1 MVKVQLRLKTI
12 CLEHTVPEEQM
23 KTVQKT
29 ILNIMKRLNQ
39 NKLQKSQRK
48 PGRRT
53 KITREISKLVILEMK
68 KFQPNQN
75 MRKIKLINELLKL
88 MIKSNRIRNDQ
99 VEFQKN
105 KKDVKAEIEKKD
117 ATAEDED
124 VK

>member
-1 MVKVQLRLKTI
+1 MMKVQLRLKTI

-53 KITREISKLVILEMK
+53 KITREISKLIILEMK

-75 MRKIKLINELLKL
+75 KRKIKLINELLKL

-99 VEFQKN
+99 VEFQKT
-105 KKDVKAEIEKKD
+105 KRMSKLK
-117 ATAEDED
+117 
-124 VK
+124 